1 MRETRPSGSMRGRH
15 QTVIGHVP
23 LIPVVS
29 PYSTK
34 QVLNSVDCF
43 SNHTFVAIVRNN

>member
-1 MRETRPSGSMRGRH
+1 MREIRTSGSMRGRH

-23 LIPVVS
+23 LIPFVS

-34 QVLNSVDCF
+34 RICLRPCD
-43 SNHTFVAIVRNN
+43 IIEYID